1 MADKKELPLAM
12 LELLIRYTDEEHSL
26 STSELKQYLEQEYD
40 LTLERRTLYAN
51 MDLLKKYGHDISTWQ
66 ENGFGYFL
74 KSHQFTK
81 SEVLLLCNAIHSSHF
96 ISQKESSQLIRKLLS
111 TLSIYD
117 RKEYTDKVYLPNP
130 KKTENEKLLDNLS
143 LISQAIRERSP
154 IRFDYLRHRTDKTL
168 YSPRTYEVEPRYIV
182 YQDSRAYLIV
192 TSDHHEGFAHY
203 RIDRIT
209 GIDIIEDRKFR
220 ALPKEMDAYEY
231 AKNMFYMFNDE
242 KVHAS
247 LRCEKRVLDYMIDT
261 FGSDVMIL
269 PVDDDYFDIHIRG
282 SRTGILLFAQQ
293 YIDAV
298 TILEPEDLR
307 REMKERLNRAADNY
321 S

>member
-12 LELLIRYTDEEHSL
+12 LELLIRYTDEDHSL
-26 STSELKQYLEQEYD
+26 TTGELKNYLEQEYD

-66 ENGFGYFL
+66 ENGFGYYL

-96 ISQKESSQLIRKLLS
+96 ISQKESSQLVRKLLA
-111 TLSIYD
+111 TLSTYD

-130 KKTENEKLLDNLS
+130 KKTGNEKLLDNLS
-143 LISQAIRERSP
+143 LLSEAIRERTAV
-154 IRFDYLRHRTDKTL
+154 RFGYLRHKPDKSL
-168 YSPRTYEVEPRYIV
+168 HSPRTYEVEPHYIV
-182 YQDSRAYLIV
+182 YQDSKAYLIV

-209 GIDIIEDRKFR
+209 GIELLKDRKFKV
-220 ALPKEMDAYEY
+220 LPKEMDAYEY

-242 KVHAS
+242 SVHAV
-247 LRCEKRVLDYMIDT
+247 LRCENRVLDYMIDT
-261 FGSDVMIL
+261 FGSDIMVI
-269 PVDDDYFDIHIRG
+269 PSDEDHVDIHIRG

-298 TILEPEDLR
+298 TILEPADLR
-307 REMKERLNRAADNY
+307 AEMHTRLTRAAKQY
-321 S
+321 E

>member
-1 MADKKELPLAM
+1 MADKKELPLAL

-26 STSELKQYLEQEYD
+26 STSELKQYLEQEYN

-96 ISQKESSQLIRKLLS
+96 ISQKESSQLIRKLLE
-111 TLSIYD
+111 TLSTYD

-143 LISQAIRERSP
+143 LISEAIRERSP
-154 IRFDYLRHRTDKTL
+154 IRFGYLRHRTDKTL
-168 YSPRTYEVEPRYIV
+168 WSPRTYEVEPRYIV

-209 GIDIIEDRKFR
+209 GIDIIEDRKFKP
-220 ALPKEMDAYEY
+220 LPKEMDAYEY
-231 AKNMFYMFNDE
+231 AKNMFNDE

-247 LRCEKRVLDYMIDT
+247 LRCEKRVLDYVIDT

-307 REMKERLNRAADNY
+307 NEMKQRLNKAADNY
-321 S
+321 N

>member
-66 ENGFGYFL
+66 ENGFGYYL
-74 KSHQFTK
+74 KTHQFTR

-96 ISQKESSQLIRKLLS
+96 ISQKESSQLIRKLLA
-111 TLSIYD
+111 TLSTYD

-130 KKTENEKLLDNLS
+130 KKTQNEKLLDNLS
-143 LISQAIRERSP
+143 LISDAIRDRNP
-154 IRFDYLRHRTDKTL
+154 IRFDYLRRRPDKTL
-168 YSPRTYEVEPRYIV
+168 WSPRTYEVEPRYIV
-182 YQDSRAYLIV
+182 YQDSRAYLIT

-209 GIDIIEDRKFR
+209 GIDIIEDRKFKV
-220 ALPKEMDAYEY
+220 LPKETDAYEY

-242 KVHAS
+242 SVHAV
-247 LRCEKRVLDYMIDT
+247 LRCENRVLDYMIDT
-261 FGSDVMIL
+261 FGNDVMVI
-269 PVDDDYFDIHIRG
+269 PADEDHIDIHIRG

-298 TILEPEDLR
+298 TILEPSDLR
-307 REMKERLNRAADNY
+307 EEMLARLNQAAENY
-321 S
+321 R